1 MAWTWGGGPP
11 AKELRR
17 VGQAGSAEAARP
29 LPRGACCSPRGGMEA
44 DRLAVPPPSAD
55 EHSQRSSVSSTGHR
69 TLDVLV
75 YLVNDRVVRL
85 AVEGLP
91 SVTAH
96 ELHRLV
102 RDALRLP
109 ECALEAFALWL
120 ASPLLE
126 VQLKPKHQPYKVCR
140 QWQELLF
147 RFSSC
152 SEDETLE
159 DEPSLQFRRS
169 VFFPKRKELQVQDE
183 AVLQLLYEEAKY
195 NLLEGRYP
203 CDLADCQ
210 QLGALACRLDLGPYN
225 PERHTAAS
233 LKGPRLLSGLWRRGS
248 RLPAYEQGLLQAFR
262 ALPEEEEQQGGPCGE
277 HTPLR
282 TWGRA
287 YLQKCHE
294 LPYYGCAFFS
304 GEIDKPAQSFLQRSG
319 RKAVL
324 VAISLEGVYIL
335 DSKEKHVLLGLRF
348 QELSWDH
355 TFPDEEE
362 HILWLEFDGESSE
375 GTPVNK
381 LLKVYSKQAELMS
394 GLIEYCIELTAA
406 AAAAAEG
413 TVQEAAASGA
423 PSSEAPPGS
432 QVGRRL
438 PPRLQRQD
446 SVLCS
451 RVQHLS
457 TIDYVEEGK
466 EIRRVKPRRSASFF
480 GRQLSSA
487 PTSYSAVRAAESLE
501 HG

>member
-233 LKGPRLLSGLWRRGS
+233 LN
-248 RLPAYEQGLLQAFR
+248 
-262 ALPEEEEQQGGPCGE
+262 
-277 HTPLR
+277 
-282 TWGRA
+282 
-287 YLQKCHE
+287 
-294 LPYYGCAFFS
+294 CAFFS